1 MFYGGVSRMK
11 TKVITKDAARLM
23 HEGSLALAD
32 LEHNGVRVDMPYLND
47 QIDKV
52 GRKIKDYEKE
62 LRNDKV
68 YSEWRKAYGDKTKL
82 GSKEQLAHV
91 VFDRLGYSRSSGSR
105 DKKHKDDAEHNKK
118 ESKYDEATFQDVDLP
133 FVKTYFKCEK
143 WKKLKGTYLEGI
155 LREAVDGFVHPSYN
169 LHTVVTYRLSC
180 NMPNFQNVI
189 ARNPALAEIIR
200 RCYIPRKGWHLVE
213 DDFSTIEVRGAAMYT
228 KDKKL
233 IRYMKD
239 PSTDMHRDMAAKSF
253 FISVELLAG
262 EWKAWAKK
270 TVRDGAKNRLVFP
283 MFYGSVYFQCAP
295 ELWRGVIKDWI
306 DKPMPNGKSLRQ
318 HLKEHGIKE
327 LGDCTPGAETRKGTF
342 VHHIKTVEQYLWD
355 ETFTGYRDWK
365 EQWYKQ
371 YLKDGGFSTYTGFW
385 IEGLFNR
392 NDVLNYPIQGTAAHM
407 ELKALI
413 LTLKEMRRRKMKSL
427 LVGTIHDCGV
437 GDVPPRELQDY
448 LDLVYDIKTRQL
460 PKLWKW
466 INVPIEVEMEVC
478 DIDQP
483 WNLKRVWGNRGGV
496 WTAPKAA

>member
-200 RCYIPRKGWHLVE
+200 RCYIPRK
-213 DDFSTIEVRGAAMYT
+213 
-228 KDKKL
+228 
-233 IRYMKD
+233 
-239 PSTDMHRDMAAKSF
+239 
-253 FISVELLAG
+253 
-262 EWKAWAKK
+262 
-270 TVRDGAKNRLVFP
+270 
-283 MFYGSVYFQCAP
+283 
-295 ELWRGVIKDWI
+295 